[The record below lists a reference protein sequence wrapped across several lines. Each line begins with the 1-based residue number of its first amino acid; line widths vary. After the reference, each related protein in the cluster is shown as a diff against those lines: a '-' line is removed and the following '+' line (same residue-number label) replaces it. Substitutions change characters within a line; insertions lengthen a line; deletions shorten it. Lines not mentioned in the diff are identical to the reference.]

1 MSNLYDETYKLQK
14 KTMDA
19 IDRINN
25 NISDINSIGVS
36 SLEELR
42 KNSEQINDITAETTL
57 IDKKLDISQKLQ
69 KKFDRWNGKFFSFFS
84 NNNSNNDSK
93 KDGNKNVKETK
104 PLLHTKNNYLTDDIL
119 ITNEEKKE
127 TDKLLQQ
134 IKDNE
139 KIIDKSLDNISNSLD
154 NILSMSQTINEEVVI
169 QNNKLQHLE
178 DVMNKVNNKQSNI
191 NQRLNKQLK
200 K

>member
-1 MSNLYDETYKLQK
+1 MSNLYDETDKLQK

-84 NNNSNNDSK
+84 NNNNNDS
-93 KDGNKNVKETK
+93 NKEIKEITK
-104 PLLHTKNNYLTDDIL
+104 PLLHTKNSYLTDDIL
-119 ITNEEKKE
+119 IINEEKKE

-154 NILSMSQTINEEVVI
+154 NILCMSHRINEEVVI
-169 QNNKLQHLE
+169 QNNKLQYLE
-178 DVMNKVNNKQSNI
+178 DVMNKVNDKQSNI
-191 NQRLNKQLK
+191 NHRLNKQLK